1 MSRIS
6 ITCLLFVF
14 LFTKL
19 NFAHEG
25 HHNSNS
31 IYPFVINKGQW
42 PKQVKFRSEI
52 DGAYLYLENNALHYQ
67 FVHIPDHHA
76 GNVPAEDDT
85 LIKGHVFNARF
96 VGANKQPDISQEGK
110 SSYYYN
116 YFKGNDESKWQ
127 GEVRSYQKVKYS
139 QLYEGIDLV
148 LYGHQNT
155 LKYDYHLAPGADV
168 KQIRVKYEGVK
179 KPKIKNGEL
188 IIEHS
193 IGQLIESKPYAYQI
207 INNEEIEIPCYYKFN
222 KVGEVYFTFPE
233 SYDQTKEL
241 VIDPDLIFSTY
252 SGSRTT
258 NFGATAT
265 YDAEENGYM
274 GGTIFTN
281 GYQITPGAYQTTF
294 QNGDVD
300 IAISKFD
307 STGSRLIYS
316 TYLGGRGS
324 DIITSMVVDNEGKLV
339 ILGATSSSNYPTT
352 QTAYDR
358 INETISSSI
367 NLGNGYGATF
377 VGACDIA
384 ITKFNTSGTDLEGS
398 TFLGEEGYD
407 GLNYNINTPGSYDD
421 TLHYNYGDHFRGEV
435 IVDDFNNIYIGSS
448 TSSPNINNAS
458 NSFQGKQD
466 GLVAKFN
473 PNLSQLNWLRYHGG
487 IGLDAI
493 YSLKVISNNR
503 VLIGG
508 GTSSSINF
516 PKTSPSYLDTLQGG
530 RCDGYIS
537 IISADGSQVEQ
548 STFIGTDEYDQVYFV
563 EFDRFGGIYA
573 LGQTLGGAKF
583 PLKNSNISNPA
594 GQFVVKL
601 DPNLDSLIYSHTFGA
616 TNSPGDINISP
627 TAFLVDRCQNIYVS
641 GWGGIVANDGLKVMN
656 NSMPIANNP
665 PPAQSTT
672 DGSDFYIYAAN
683 RDIDSVLF
691 ATFLGDQSSVAG
703 ISQDHV
709 DGGTSRFDRKGV
721 IYQSVCASCGTG
733 RTGSGFPT
741 TPFSAF
747 PTKNITTIIPT
758 NTSTCNNVLFKYNL
772 DILPQ
777 AKIDINK
784 QRGCAPYL
792 STIVDSSA
800 RSNEILWL
808 LNNDTLNIKPGGD
821 TTILFDTPGNYIL
834 AQVVKDTICDFSDT
848 AYKFIEVYPNP
859 INIQLQEDTV
869 TCNQDSLDLT
879 IFSNNTASE
888 FYWSSNR
895 QFTDTLNNPQ
905 DSSIRIEPKLTTQRF
920 FIQVT
925 DTANNTCDYIDSVSV
940 TYVPFKIK
948 ATVNADTLCFGNSFQ
963 LSSTSTNVD
972 QFEWNFG
979 NGQTNTTNQNIRIS
993 YATPGDYKVKIVATN
1008 NTCQVT
1014 DEDSLFLNV
1023 QVNNLSINSLPD
1035 SIYCGTDTLNFAI
1048 NSQGT
1053 SQQYLWSNQPD
1064 FNDTLN
1070 NYPLDSNIKVFSSVS
1085 DTFYFQVS
1093 DRFCEVDEKFYLEY
1107 YPFELKLTSSLPDS
1121 GCAPFDV
1128 QLNSEINGVTSFEI
1142 RYGNGNSTTTNQNPL
1157 ITYQNEGRYYIEIL
1171 GSNSNCNVSQSIIDS
1186 IEVLTAVTLQSISDT
1201 MICAGDTIFLSGN
1214 SLGSAKQFVWDT
1226 LATFSTPLALQN
1238 DSTIK
1243 IAPSV
1248 DTRYYLKGIN
1258 AICEDEINLQVR
1270 AEDLEIDVN
1279 DLQSICIGDTIS
1291 FQAVPISFINPL
1303 SYQWQPI
1310 DSIINGANTTTI
1322 TTAPKGDVTFELLTS
1337 SSIGCEERS
1346 TATLDVELPAFT
1358 DAEVYAF
1365 KDSIFNGE
1373 GTQLSTNRNG
1383 ANLLY
1388 QWEPANLVDNPTSAN
1403 PNVNPSQTTIF
1414 KVTITD
1420 LNTGCEVESF
1430 KRIKVFEI
1438 NCDKPDIFIPTAF
1451 TPNRDG
1457 QNDVLLVRG
1466 TNLDEIDLSIYNRW
1480 GELIFNTTNILT
1492 GWDGTYQGKDLD
1504 PGVFVYHLK
1513 AICLDGQEFY
1523 DQGNITLIR

>member
-6 ITCLLFVF
+6 ILSIFFLSLYAFVVQG
-14 LFTKL
+14 
-19 NFAHEG
+19 HEG
-25 HHNSNS
+25 GAYKNNS
-31 IYPFVINKGQW
+31 YPFVYNKGQW
-42 PKQVKFRSEI
+42 PKAVNFRAEI

-96 VGANKQPDISQEGK
+96 VGANQSPAISQEGE
-110 SSYYYN
+110 SNYYYN
-116 YFKGNDESKWQ
+116 YFKGNDKSKWQ
-127 GEVRSYQKVKYS
+127 SEVHSYQKVKYS

-155 LKYDYHLAPGADV
+155 LKYDYHLSPGADV
-168 KQIRVKYEGVK
+168 NQIKVIYEGVE
-179 KPKIKNGEL
+179 KPRIKDGEL
-188 IIEHS
+188 LIEHS

-207 INNEEIEIPCYYKFN
+207 INGEEREVPCRYKFN
-222 KVGEVYFTFPE
+222 KAGEVYFSFPE
-233 SYDQTKEL
+233 GYDRTKEL

-252 SGSRTT
+252 SGSTTT

-265 YDAEENGYM
+265 YDADSNGYM
-274 GGTIFTN
+274 GGTSFAD
-281 GYQITPGAYQTTF
+281 GYQITTGAYETSF
-294 QNGDVD
+294 QDGDVD
-300 IAISKFD
+300 IAISKFN
-307 STGSRLIYS
+307 STGAALIYS
-316 TYLGGRGS
+316 TYLGGSES
-324 DIITSMVVDNEGKLV
+324 DIITSMVVDNQGKLI
-339 ILGATSSSNYPTT
+339 ILGATSSLDYPTT
-352 QTAYDR
+352 TTAYDN
-358 INETISSSI
+358 INDSISSTI

-384 ITKFNTSGTDLEGS
+384 ITKFNANGTALDGS
-398 TFLGEEGYD
+398 TFLGEDGYD
-407 GLNYNINTPGSYDD
+407 GLNYNPNTPASYND

-435 IVDDFNNIYIGSS
+435 IVDNLNNIYIGSS
-448 TSSPNINNAS
+448 TSSPNLSNAS
-458 NSFQGKQD
+458 NTFQGKQD

-473 PNLSQLNWLRYHGG
+473 PDLSQLNWLRYHGG
-487 IGLDAI
+487 VGLDAI
-493 YSLKVISNNR
+493 YSLKVISGNR

-516 PKTSPSYLDTLQGG
+516 PTTTPSYLDTLQGG

-583 PLKNSNISNPA
+583 PLKNTSISNPA

-601 DPNLDSLIYSHTFGA
+601 DPNLDSLVYSHTFGE
-616 TNSPGDINISP
+616 TNSSGRINISP

-641 GWGGIVANDGLKVMN
+641 GWGGIVAGDGRKFMN

-665 PPAQSTT
+665 PPAQSIT

-683 RDIDSVLF
+683 RDLDSVLF
-691 ATFLGDQSSVAG
+691 ATFLGDQSSTGG
-703 ISQDHV
+703 ISRDHV

-741 TPFSAF
+741 TPNSAF
-747 PTKNITTIIPT
+747 PNKNITTILSSNP
-758 NTSTCNNVLFKYNL
+758 SACNNVLFKYNL
-772 DILPQ
+772 DILPS

-784 QRGCAPYL
+784 QRGCSPYL
-792 STIVDSSA
+792 STITDSSA
-800 RSNEILWL
+800 RSDEILWL
-808 LNNDTLNIKPGGD
+808 LDGDTLNIRPGGD
-821 TTILFDTPGNYIL
+821 TTVLFDTPGNYTL
-834 AQVVKDTICDFSDT
+834 AQIVRDTICDFADT
-848 AYKFIEVYPNP
+848 AYEFIEVYPNP
-859 INIQLQEDTV
+859 INIQLLDDTI
-869 TCNQDSLDLT
+869 TCNQDTIDLT

-888 FYWSSNR
+888 FYWSSNPR
-895 QFTDTLNNPQ
+895 FSDTLNNTV
-905 DSSIRIEPKLTTQRF
+905 DSTISVEPKLATQTF
-920 FIQVT
+920 YIIVT
-925 DTANNTCDYIDSVSV
+925 DTANNTCEYRDSVSV
-940 TYVPFKIK
+940 TYVPFQIV
-948 ATVNADTLCFGNSFQ
+948 ASVNADTVCIGSDFL

-979 NGQTNTTNQNIRIS
+979 NGQTNTTDQNISIS
-993 YATPGDYKVKIVATN
+993 YATPGDYKVKITATN

-1014 DEDSLFLNV
+1014 DADSLLLNV
-1023 QVNNLSINSLPD
+1023 QPNNLSINSLPD

-1053 SQQYLWSNQPD
+1053 SQLYLWSNQPD
-1064 FNDTLN
+1064 FSDTLN

-1107 YPFELKLTSSLPDS
+1107 YPFELNLTSAIPDS

-1128 QLNSEINGVTSFEI
+1128 QLNTELNGITSFEI
-1142 RYGNGNSTTTNQNPL
+1142 RYGNGNSTTTEQDPL
-1157 ITYQNEGRYYIEIL
+1157 ISYSNPGRYYIEIV
-1171 GSNSNCNVSQSIIDS
+1171 GTNSQCNLSETLIDS
-1186 IEVLTAVTLQSISDT
+1186 VEVLPDVSLQSISDT
-1201 MICAGDTIFLSGN
+1201 MICAGDTIQLSGN
-1214 SLGSAKQFVWDT
+1214 SQGSASQFVWDT
-1226 LATFSTPLALQN
+1226 LPNFSTPLGLLN
-1238 DSTIK
+1238 DSTVEVS
-1243 IAPSV
+1243 PDV
-1248 DTRYYLKGIN
+1248 DTRFYLKGIN

-1270 AEDLEIDVN
+1270 IEDLEIDVD

-1291 FQAVPISFINPL
+1291 FQAVPISFLNPL
-1303 SYQWQPI
+1303 SYQWQPV
-1310 DSIINGANTTTI
+1310 DSIISGANTTTI
-1322 TTAPKGDVTFELLTS
+1322 TTAPKGDVTFDLLTT

-1358 DAEVYAF
+1358 EAEVFAV

-1373 GTQLSTNRNG
+1373 GTQLSTDRNG
-1383 ANLLY
+1383 SNLLY
-1388 QWEPANLVDNPTSAN
+1388 EWEPAELVDNPTSAN
-1403 PNVNPSQTTIF
+1403 PNVNPTQTTIF

-1420 LNTGCEVESF
+1420 LNTGCEVEAF
-1430 KRIKVFEI
+1430 KRVKVFEI

-1451 TPNRDG
+1451 TPNGDG
-1457 QNDVLLVRG
+1457 QNDLLLVRG
-1466 TNLDEIDLSIYNRW
+1466 ANLDEIDFSIYNRW
-1480 GELIFNTTNILT
+1480 GELIFNTTNKNE
-1492 GWDGTYQGKDLD
+1492 GWDGTYQGKEVD
-1504 PGVFVYHLK
+1504 PAVFVYHLK
-1513 AICLDGQEFY
+1513 ATCLDGQEFY